1 MIMIKRNF
9 LIPGMVLAA
18 VSFCLG
24 GCTGPFEESGV
35 VVSVTE
41 SEEDLNATNAPVRKD
56 EISVSGEEGAPSG
69 RLVSVGDVSPYVT
82 IGAYSGLRLTAP
94 GVSGESV
101 EEEIRSRLEADAD
114 TMKKQDT
121 VQEGDTVLINYD
133 GTLGFEILP
142 ACRAMN
148 YHLTIGSGEMVPG
161 FEQALIGMKRGDS
174 RQFRITY
181 PDEAIWENLRGQAV
195 DFSVTLQ
202 SFTRPAAL
210 TEEWA
215 KSQGYDSVQAFRDA
229 VRAELEEKQALD
241 NTQMQ
246 ELAWQ
251 MILDRSAV
259 MEYPEADMAE
269 ARVLFDALM
278 QRYADQGQMT
288 LQEFIASQRM
298 SGEDYSLMAERYAR
312 ERVTQNLILQGIMD
326 AEGMT
331 LDDARSEEIR
341 ASLASRFQMESVE
354 ALEEAFGRD
363 EVDVSV
369 ARERVMDVVLA
380 SAEGSEGALQEE
392 TVQTAETEGPEQEAA
407 AE

>member
-1 MIMIKRNF
+1 MRMKNRSF
-9 LIPGMVLAA
+9 LVSGIVLAA
-18 VSFCLG
+18 ASFCLG
-24 GCTGPFEESGV
+24 GCVGPFEEKGV
-35 VVSVTE
+35 IVSVTE
-41 SEEDLNATNAPVRKD
+41 SEEDSAATNAPVRKD
-56 EISVSGEEGAPSG
+56 EITASGEESVPSG

-82 IGAYSGLRLTAP
+82 IGAYSGLRLMEP
-94 GVSGESV
+94 GVSEESV
-101 EEEIRSRLEADAD
+101 EEEIRNRLLADAD

-121 VQEGDTVLINYD
+121 VQEGDTVLINFD

-148 YHLTIGSGEMVPG
+148 YYLTIGSGEMVPG

-181 PDEAIWENLRGQAV
+181 PDEAVWDTLRGEAV

-215 KSQGYDSVQAFRDA
+215 KSQGYESVQAFRDA
-229 VRAELEEKQALD
+229 VRTELEDKQALD
-241 NTQMQ
+241 NTRLQ

-251 MILDRSAV
+251 MILDRSV
-259 MEYPEADMAE
+259 VTEYPEADMAE
-269 ARVLFDALM
+269 ARILFDSLM

-288 LQEFIASQRM
+288 SREFIASQRM
-298 SGEDYSLMAERYAR
+298 SEEDYTLMAEKYAR
-312 ERVTQNLILQGIMD
+312 GRVTQNLILQGIMD
-326 AEGMT
+326 AEGIT

-341 ASLASRFQMESVE
+341 SSLASRFQMESVE

-363 EVDVSV
+363 EVDASV

-380 SAEGSEGALQEE
+380 SAEDSDGALQEE
-392 TVQTAETEGPEQEAA
+392 TAQASETEAPEQEAA

>member
-1 MIMIKRNF
+1 MIMRNRNILVSGIVF
-9 LIPGMVLAA
+9 AA
-18 VSFCLG
+18 VAFCLG
-24 GCTGPFEESGV
+24 GCAGPFEENGV

-41 SEEDLNATNAPVRKD
+41 SSEDSIATDAPVRKD
-56 EISVSGEEGAPSG
+56 EISDSGEGSVPSG
-69 RLVSVGDVSPYVT
+69 RLVSVEDVSPYVT
-82 IGAYSGLRLTAP
+82 IGAYSGLRLMAP
-94 GVSGESV
+94 GVSEESV

-121 VQEGDTVLINYD
+121 VQEGDTVLINFD

-148 YHLTIGSGEMVPG
+148 YYLTIGSGEMVPG

-181 PDEAIWENLRGQAV
+181 PDEAIWDSLRGQAV

-215 KSQGYDSVQAFRDA
+215 ISQGYESVQAFRDA

-251 MILDRSAV
+251 MILDRSV
-259 MEYPEADMAE
+259 VTEYPEADMAE
-269 ARVLFDALM
+269 ARILFDSLM

-288 LQEFIASQRM
+288 LQEFVASQRM
-298 SGEDYSLMAERYAR
+298 SEEDYTLMAEKYAR
-312 ERVTQNLILQGIMD
+312 GRVMQNLILQGIMD
-326 AEGMT
+326 AEGIA
-331 LDDARSEEIR
+331 LDDARSGEIR
-341 ASLASRFQMESVE
+341 SSLTSRFQMESVE

-363 EVDVSV
+363 EVDASV
-369 ARERVMDVVLA
+369 ARERVMEVVLA

-392 TVQTAETEGPEQEAA
+392 TVQTAETEEPEQEAA